1 MSGDN
6 LIKIGELADRLQVS
20 ALTIRNWME
29 RGKIPKN
36 SYIAVDA
43 GVRTVYRFDYDK
55 VREYLSAENAEG
67 RKQLELDL

>member
-29 RGKIPKN
+29 RGKIPK
-36 SYIAVDA
+36 SAYIAVDA